1 MLFFPSQNDKKKIT
15 DCPGILEK
23 SDPEDGNIFLI
34 LAWQQFLKVIFE
46 YQSIRLLIKDI
57 SRFSLNLSKKGLFPS
72 FSRLYMNPE
81 NKKAL
86 EKIWRILFIYQK
98 VLFFFHFIPVNHS
111 KFHRRSWFKINPRI
125 YNIIVCLIEDFKNT
139 LINILYGKE
148 DLILKL
154 GQLIKYFKRQKIHRK
169 ICWKC
174 TLKTSP
180 KLQFNHW
187 YITQNT
193 VNEFSKLYCE

>member
-1 MLFFPSQNDKKKIT
+1 MIKKNYGLPGYTRKIRPGGRQHLFNSGLT
-15 DCPGILEK
+15 T
-23 SDPEDGNIFLI
+23 IFE
-34 LAWQQFLKVIFE
+34 VIFE

-139 LINILYGKE
+139 FINILYGKE

-193 VNEFSKLYCE
+193 ANEFSKLYCE